1 MRHCTFCFWTS
12 LALMSHKTSFNI
24 LLHMDGHIGG
34 HRSSFSRQMDD
45 LSYMETKMLSHRLFE
60 LLKML
65 AQPQGMSVSGQSF
78 GNYIQRFIF

>member
-1 MRHCTFCFWTS
+1 
-12 LALMSHKTSFNI
+12 
-24 LLHMDGHIGG
+24 MDGHIGG